1 MNKKYNILF
10 LSSWNSCPH
19 SPTLGNFVER
29 HAEAIALL
37 HYIFFI
43 RVCSSQQ
50 NKIIVEK
57 KENLQIISVHY
68 NKSRC
73 RLINL
78 YKYFKAYLSGF
89 KKISN
94 KIDII
99 HANVIFPVGLL
110 ALFFKWKLKIPFV
123 LTEHWSIFLLK
134 NKLPFWKKIIFKTIG
149 NNADYIAPVSRYL
162 KQMIQQN
169 GIKTKGEI
177 IYNSIN
183 TEVFKF
189 KEKRENEYF
198 HFVHISTLENNS
210 KNTKGLLKAFKNLID
225 NDKKNLLTIISDGD
239 ISVAEQFISRF
250 KISSKNIRLLKTQTA
265 ENIAS
270 FLQSADAYI
279 QFSNYETFGLTIAEA
294 LCCGTPVI
302 STRTGFLSEFKEF
315 EIGLFVEAKN
325 IKDLT
330 KKCNL

>member
-1 MNKKYNILF
+1 
-10 LSSWNSCPH
+10 
-19 SPTLGNFVER
+19 
-29 HAEAIALL
+29 
-37 HYIFFI
+37 
-43 RVCSSQQ
+43 
-50 NKIIVEK
+50 
-57 KENLQIISVHY
+57 
-68 NKSRC
+68 
-73 RLINL
+73 
-78 YKYFKAYLSGF
+78 
-89 KKISN
+89 
-94 KIDII
+94 
-99 HANVIFPVGLL
+99 
-110 ALFFKWKLKIPFV
+110 
-123 LTEHWSIFLLK
+123 
-134 NKLPFWKKIIFKTIG
+134 
-149 NNADYIAPVSRYL
+149 
-162 KQMIQQN
+162 
-169 GIKTKGEI
+169 
-177 IYNSIN
+177 
-183 TEVFKF
+183 VFKF

-225 NDKKNLLTIISDGD
+225 NNKKNLLTIISDGD

-325 IKDLT
+325 IEDLT
-330 KKCNL
+330 KKMQLIRKIDYPYQKQSLYFSTLFNSQKIAQDYSELYQKVLNEY